1 MLVTK
6 GNTASFYAV
15 YLVCGISDV
24 LDGYIARRYHW
35 ESKAGA
41 KLDSLSDF
49 VFYAIVLYLLFFT
62 TDIAGQ
68 TWVVI
73 GFAVVVAIRL
83 ANLLI
88 TRIKFAQWG
97 MLHSLANKAAGLAL
111 FLVMPFALTAG
122 SLSWL
127 PGGILFAVAALSA
140 TEEMMILLTSDVY
153 EVNRKSYFI

>member
-1 MLVTK
+1 MLK
-6 GNTASFYAV
+6 GHAASFYAV

-35 ESKAGA
+35 ESSAGA

-49 VFYAIVLYLLFFT
+49 VFYAIVLYLMFFT

-68 TWVVI
+68 PWVII
-73 GFAVVVAIRL
+73 GFALVFAIRL

-127 PGGILFAVAALSA
+127 PGGVLFVIAALSA
-140 TEEMMILLTSDVY
+140 IEETMILLSTNTYD
-153 EVNRKSYFI
+153 VNRKSYFI